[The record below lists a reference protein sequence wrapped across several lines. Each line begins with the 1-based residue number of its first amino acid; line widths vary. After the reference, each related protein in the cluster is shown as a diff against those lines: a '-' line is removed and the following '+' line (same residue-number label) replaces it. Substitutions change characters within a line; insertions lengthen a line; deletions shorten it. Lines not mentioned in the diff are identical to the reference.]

1 MKKLTSL
8 VTSVVLGI
16 FLAAFSCF
24 AADKI
29 TTETVASGFGGD
41 IKIEVVTEGRKIEDI
56 KLISHKETS
65 HLMNRAFPII
75 KERILE
81 AQSPIVDSV
90 SGASYTSFAV
100 KRAVAD
106 AMKKNGVD
114 YGRITFKTQAP
125 EQPAAV
131 LKDVNTDL
139 VIIGGGPA
147 GLAAAISA
155 KESGVKNVIVIE
167 KMDILSGNG
176 KFDMNFFDMINSQAQ
191 KANGI
196 NDTVEAFIKDKANPR
211 DTIERTKAQAE
222 GAFVL
227 DEWLRSFGVNLNYNY
242 GLRNHMAE
250 ADAYAGAHIQDGMER
265 KVKELAV
272 DVRTGTKGLDLIMK
286 NGNAVGVKVQ
296 QKNNTYNI
304 NAKAVIIA
312 TGGFSANKEY
322 LARFAP
328 GSERVQTSN
337 QMGATGDFIPVFEKN
352 NLKMEN
358 MEVLSIFKTI
368 INPTRD
374 LTGAG
379 DGFIFVNKNG
389 ERFVDESQSGLPTA
403 YTILDQPESK
413 VYYIYD
419 QDLYDSSYRLQK
431 HTAQGLHTKAATL
444 DELAEKLNI
453 PAENLK
459 KTIADF
465 NKAVRGEIKDTFREK
480 PTKKEFKTEGPYYGV
495 QVESAIHM
503 TKGGVTANEK
513 AEVLHK
519 DGHIVKGLYA
529 AGEVTNTT
537 GAYSAAVVFGRIA
550 GQSAA
555 DFIKNSK

>member
-8 VTSVVLGI
+8 AASVVLGT
-16 FLAAFSCF
+16 LLVAFSCF
-24 AADKI
+24 AAEKT
-29 TTETVASGFGGD
+29 TTEAVASGFGGD
-41 IKIEVVTEGRKIEDI
+41 IKIEVVTEGKKIEDI

-65 HLMNRAFPII
+65 HLMDRAFPII

-106 AMKKNGVD
+106 VMKKNGTD
-114 YGRITFKTQAP
+114 FGRITFKTKAP
-125 EQPAAV
+125 EQSAAV
-131 LKDVNTDL
+131 LEDVNTDL

-155 KESGVKNVIVIE
+155 KEAGVKNVIIVE

-176 KFDMNFFDMINSQAQ
+176 KFDMNFFDMINSKAQ
-191 KANGI
+191 KANGT

-211 DTIERTKAQAE
+211 DTMERTKAQAE
-222 GAFVL
+222 GAYVL

-250 ADAYAGAHIQDGMER
+250 ADAYAGAHIQDGMEKR
-265 KVKELAV
+265 VNELGV
-272 DVRTGTKGLDLIMK
+272 DIRTGTKGLDLIMK
-286 NGNAVGVKVQ
+286 DGNAVGVKVQ

-304 NAKAVIIA
+304 NVIIA

-322 LARFAP
+322 LAKFAP

-358 MEVLSIFKTI
+358 MEVLSVFKTI

-379 DGFIFVNKNG
+379 DGFIFINKNG

-413 VYYIYD
+413 VFYIYD

-444 DELAEKLNI
+444 DELAAKLNV
-453 PAENLK
+453 PAETLK
-459 KTIADF
+459 KTVADF
-465 NKAVRGEIKDTFREK
+465 NKAVRGEIKDPFREK
-480 PTKKEFKTEGPYYGV
+480 PTKKEFKAEGPYYGV

-503 TKGGVTANEK
+503 TKGGVAANEK

-519 DGHIVKGLYA
+519 DGHVVKGLYA

-550 GQSAA
+550 GQEAA
-555 DFIKNSK
+555 KYINK